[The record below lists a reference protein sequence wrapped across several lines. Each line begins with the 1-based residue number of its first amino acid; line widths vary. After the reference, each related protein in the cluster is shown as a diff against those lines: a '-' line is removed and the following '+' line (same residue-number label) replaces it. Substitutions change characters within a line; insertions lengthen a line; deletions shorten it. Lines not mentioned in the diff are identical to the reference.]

1 MIEFP
6 IIQGMVTGIS
16 IEHYRYRERDA
27 FAENQ
32 NTCLMKQVVKLT
44 PAEKKLLDEYVS
56 TYKQFRVS
64 AGWVIDNL
72 HDKRKIPV
80 KDVVKVHNFDYDEY
94 FSNIQVGKR
103 NLETD
108 VEDYPWM
115 FPFKDDKHTMNLIS
129 HLYQLENIGN
139 TIFT

>member
-16 IEHYRYRERDA
+16 IQHYRNKEKDA
-27 FAENQ
+27 FAENH
-32 NTCLMKQVVKLT
+32 NTCLMKQVEKIT

-64 AGWVIDNL
+64 AGWVINNL
-72 HDKRKIPV
+72 HDMKKISPV
-80 KDVVKVHNFDYDEY
+80 DVRKVHNFDYDEY
-94 FSNIQVGKR
+94 FSNIEVGKR
-103 NLETD
+103 NLED
-108 VEDYPWM
+108 DLKDYPYM
-115 FPFKDDKHTMNLIS
+115 FPFKDDEHTMELLG
-129 HLYQLENIGN
+129 HLYRLENIGN

>member
-16 IEHYRYRERDA
+16 IEHYRTRERDA

-32 NTCLMKQVVKLT
+32 NTCLMRQSEKMT
-44 PAEKKLLDEYVS
+44 PAEKKLLNEYVA

-72 HDKRKIPV
+72 HDKKKISPIDV
-80 KDVVKVHNFDYDEY
+80 KKVHNFDYEEY
-94 FSNIQVGKR
+94 FSNVQAGKR
-103 NLETD
+103 SLED
-108 VEDYPWM
+108 DLNDYPYM
-115 FPFKDDKHTMNLIS
+115 FPFKDDKHTMDLLS
-129 HLYQLENIGN
+129 HLYRLENIGN